1 MQSPVKGS
9 PVSFITAA
17 AILALIIYGWVA
29 AV

>member
-9 PVSFITAA
+9 PVSLITLAVIA
-17 AILALIIYGWVA
+17 TLMILGWVA